1 MPAVR
6 KEVILMAR
14 IHLKKEVLEKYM
26 EENNFSEQ
34 DLATELDLDYTT
46 VYRVLRGQRNVG
58 PKFVAKVLTNTGFE
72 FEDIFF
78 TNDLP
83 AGRKNNHSA

>member
-1 MPAVR
+1 
-6 KEVILMAR
+6 
-14 IHLKKEVLEKYM
+14 M

>member
-1 MPAVR
+1 
-6 KEVILMAR
+6 MAR
-14 IHLKKEVLEKYM
+14 IHLKKEILEKYM
-26 EENNFSEQ
+26 EENDLTEQ
-34 DLATELDLDYTT
+34 DLAVELDLDYTT

-58 PKFVAKVLTNTGFE
+58 PKFVAKVLTNTEFE

-83 AGRKNNHSA
+83 AGRKDNHSA

>member
-1 MPAVR
+1 MD
-6 KEVILMAR
+6 R

-26 EENNFSEQ
+26 KKNDLSEQ